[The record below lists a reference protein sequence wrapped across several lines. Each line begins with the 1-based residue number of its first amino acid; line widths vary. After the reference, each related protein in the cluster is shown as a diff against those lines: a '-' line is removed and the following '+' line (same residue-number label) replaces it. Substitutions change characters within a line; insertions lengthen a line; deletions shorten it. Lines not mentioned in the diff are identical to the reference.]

1 MKIITLNT
9 HSLIEENYETKLIQ
23 FVEMVKTEQPDVIA
37 LQEVNQSLACPA
49 ADSPESVGYIS
60 SKGNDKLVRQGN
72 HVLRLATL
80 LKEAGTDYWW
90 TWIPLKI
97 GYGIYEEGLAIM
109 SRQPIEDTHQ
119 FYISKIRDY
128 ENWKSRKALG
138 IRVNGIWYYTIH
150 MGWWDDEEEPFAAQW
165 DLVME
170 NLSDD
175 KLTGTCFIMGDFNSP
190 SAIRGEG
197 YDYVK
202 QSGWY
207 DTYILADNKD
217 EGITVGHVID
227 GWRERMDTQ
236 DAGMRIDYI
245 WCNHPLHILESE
257 IILNGMNYPIVSDH
271 YGVQIMINKI

>member
-1 MKIITLNT
+1 MKIIKSFI
-9 HSLIEENYETKLIQ
+9 SLILTVAI
-23 FVEMVKTEQPDVIA
+23 FTGCEMVDTSDDLIIGNYTTSSETTFQTEAPQT
-37 LQEVNQSLACPA
+37 QEVIQ
-49 ADSPESVGYIS
+49 
-60 SKGNDKLVRQGN
+60 
-72 HVLRLATL
+72 T
-80 LKEAGTDYWW
+80 T
-90 TWIPLKI
+90 
-97 GYGIYEEGLAIM
+97 
-109 SRQPIEDTHQ
+109 
-119 FYISKIRDY
+119 
-128 ENWKSRKALG
+128 
-138 IRVNGIWYYTIH
+138 
-150 MGWWDDEEEPFAAQW
+150 
-165 DLVME
+165 E